1 VQQQIR
7 NNCGNSSGENGGNVK
22 LYHKGCCHCHKD
34 KCQTDDYLSPM
45 MKAINEAIGDA
56 TKKKRPKVLNQ
67 MSKADIV
74 KQYNRAKKEEE
85 KYENEEDNVMVS
97 NSMWA
102 IIVVASSISLPISD
116 LIR

>member
-1 VQQQIR
+1 MKIR
-7 NNCGNSSGENGGNVK
+7 NNCGNSSGEKGGNVK
-22 LYHKGCCHCHKD
+22 LYHKGCCHND
-34 KCQTDDYLSPM
+34 KSPTADYLSPM

-85 KYENEEDNVMVS
+85 KYENEEDNVGE
-97 NSMWA
+97 
-102 IIVVASSISLPISD
+102 
-116 LIR
+116 

>member
-1 VQQQIR
+1 
-7 NNCGNSSGENGGNVK
+7 
-22 LYHKGCCHCHKD
+22 
-34 KCQTDDYLSPM
+34 M